1 MKKYQANFTGRE
13 VGAIGIFYDIKHV
26 VEANN
31 QEEAKL
37 KLYDYYEHINNLSLT
52 ELQGYELTA
61 EAKELYFYTKAHFI
75 NNLEKITPF
84 SASPIIA
91 VRQTVKKAIDKYLI
105 DYCTKGTNPE
115 EIFTQD
121 DFQQVSSKIH
131 QEIMQGEL

>member
-31 QEEAKL
+31 QEEAKI

-61 EAKELYFYTKAHFI
+61 EAKELYFYTKDHFI
-75 NNLEKITPF
+75 ENLERITPF
-84 SASPIIA
+84 SAAPIIA
-91 VRQTVKKAIDKYLI
+91 VRQTIKKAIDKYII
-105 DYCTKGTNPE
+105 DYCSKGTNPE
-115 EIFTQD
+115 NIFSQE
-121 DFQQVSSKIH
+121 DFQIVSNKLYEEVMS
-131 QEIMQGEL
+131 GEL